1 MPDVSRS
8 ESSSGVDVP
17 SPARPGVVERLVALA
32 DRPLGAA
39 ILVVLALLEATVFP
53 GPTEAMLIALIL
65 GRRERAVWF
74 ASIATAAS
82 VVGGIGGYYLGSVLF
97 ADVVRPL
104 LDSYGLAQ
112 YMTAVAK
119 VYGENMHL
127 ALATS
132 GYTPIPYM
140 LYTAMAGAG
149 DLPLGSFVLGS
160 FLGRALKYVP
170 IAALAYVLGPG
181 VHAVLRRYGAIV
193 AVVVVLVLVLYFLF

>member
-1 MPDVSRS
+1 MTSPESR
-8 ESSSGVDVP
+8 GL
-17 SPARPGVVERLVALA
+17 VERLTLLA

-39 ILVVLALLEATVFP
+39 ILVLLALLEATVFP

-74 ASIATAAS
+74 AAIATAAS
-82 VVGGIGGYYLGSVLF
+82 VVGGVAGYYLGSALF

-112 YMTAVAK
+112 HMNAVAR
-119 VYGENMHL
+119 VYSDNMLL
-127 ALATS
+127 ALSTS

-140 LYTAMAGAG
+140 LYTSMAGAA
-149 DLPLGSFVLGS
+149 DLPLGTFVLGS

-170 IAALAYVLGPG
+170 IAVLAYLLGPR
-181 VHAVLRRYGAIV
+181 VHSVLRRYGAV
-193 AVVVVLVLVLYFLF
+193 AAVVVLLLLVLYFVL